1 MKKFRLK
8 SILALALM
16 ISGIFV
22 SISCKS
28 TSFAEPEMKERMY
41 WSICGTDS
49 KGNPSTVHILGTIH
63 VGDERLYPLPSQVM
77 DDFENADRLVAEIS
91 SEDMDALQGELIKSL
106 ITNLIKAQG
115 RNVMNELSESELET
129 LFSVLDETIARP
141 LGMYEPWLLTNT
153 ISVFQ
158 YASCGLDATKG
169 VDQFLMDK
177 AKKDGRSWEGLD
189 TLQLQIDVMQ
199 FGTYE
204 EQLAVLKSIL
214 LVLENPEIFN
224 NYINNLYEA
233 YLAGDEKAMLEA
245 DEDEE
250 ELMGESDP
258 MLEEY
263 SKNYNEALLTKRNKA
278 WAEKIRGYLNDGGET
293 FIFAGSMHFLGK
305 DSVFSFLGKK

>member
-8 SILALALM
+8 SVLALALV

-91 SEDMDALQGELIKSL
+91 SEDMDALQGELVKSL

-245 DEDEE
+245 DEGEE

>member
-8 SILALALM
+8 SILALALV

-91 SEDMDALQGELIKSL
+91 SEDMDALQGELVKSL

-263 SKNYNEALLTKRNKA
+263 SKNYNETLLTKRNKA